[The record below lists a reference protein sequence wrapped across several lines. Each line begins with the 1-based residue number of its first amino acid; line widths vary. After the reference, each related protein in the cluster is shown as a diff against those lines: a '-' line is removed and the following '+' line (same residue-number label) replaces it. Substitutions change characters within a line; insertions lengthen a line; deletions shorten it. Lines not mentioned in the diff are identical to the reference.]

1 MDDRGVLSA
10 ATFFTDL
17 CMFVCGFGQIFMAGY
32 KRAPSQQEYR
42 PGHRLGYLTDAE
54 YEFANQYVLTLR
66 QSNQQKFP
74 SELDKLRKC
83 LLQFLY
89 GYQDASRR
97 LVQAEQRRNP
107 HKLEI
112 DLYRDALEHLERD
125 RGR

>member
-1 MDDRGVLSA
+1 
-10 ATFFTDL
+10 
-17 CMFVCGFGQIFMAGY
+17 MAGY

-83 LLQFLY
+83 LLHSMATKMLLDDLFRQ
-89 GYQDASRR
+89 SRDVILINWR
-97 LVQAEQRRNP
+97 
-107 HKLEI
+107 
-112 DLYRDALEHLERD
+112 
-125 RGR
+125 